1 MGFKLF
7 RQAAECCRV
16 YLPRPP
22 PLPDPK
28 TSTIPRA
35 HHLILPP
42 ILSWSLLWLIGDENV
57 PVLLQLMGAC
67 LILSLLH
74 RWASFNLHLIGS
86 LLDRFGCRRDK
97 TEIMFG
103 TRGVVVIPAPSGMVK
118 AKNMASSWCFYFV
131 LMLFQLSRLFISFLP
146 WALTRQACTFALDSV
161 LFHIH
166 DMFGDDG
173 IILFNTVLGKT
184 MRRAHVSCAKLASR
198 FSSALK
204 AVTELYGFLRFDIFS
219 VWSESGDSLSKLQQD
234 LARLLSPDTH
244 VTTWCDDPSWIR
256 SCNDKDAFQNLDDT
270 AMPPCLTIALNQPYE
285 VLSSYFCPENN
296 ASVKLALPSW
306 RHRRWYRRATVK
318 FDSSPSIPLFVPS
331 PSEPT
336 QQPPQSD
343 LLSRFL
349 RSFNP
354 AVAGI
359 FILDAERFG
368 HGHIKRP
375 ASHTESQATPS
386 GDSPTDDIEYATV
399 HLQNCAKSIL
409 AKLKANQIIPRY
421 FANVHEVIGSVFQA
435 VSNPDSTPLIV
446 DTGASC
452 CITPHRHDFV
462 EGSYKESEVKIKD
475 LSGLNKV
482 AGRGLIRWKV
492 RDKLGQVQTLEIDG
506 FHVPKASVRL
516 LSPQSVFKSLGG
528 TGGIN
533 HLRFVLFL
541 PDDVTLVAPYN
552 LANLPILPLVDSI
565 TSPTGLWHECFGFNS
580 EMREAW
586 ARGTLDAKNQN
597 LSLAQKEVLLW
608 HQRLS
613 HANISAIHNLARQKS
628 RTKKAANAEELIA
641 LRDGPLL
648 PCTHNVPNAVCDNLI
663 CAACAISKATRRK
676 PSIRA
681 SGGAI
686 LREKVLKEND
696 LHPGD
701 RISCDHYISPVPGR
715 VIAASGHSSTRNG
728 YVGGTIYVDHASGY
742 IFHRP
747 QKTLTAADTI
757 RGKLLLEQEAADVGV
772 RVKRYHSDNGVF
784 SSREFKD
791 HCAALNQKLR
801 FSGVGAKFQNGI
813 AERSI
818 QTVCNMARSN
828 IIHATLHNPQHKF
841 IGLWALAMDYA
852 IWCYNKLPPG
862 GHGLSPE
869 ELWSS
874 IKSPRSGL
882 PRAHV
887 FGCPVYV
894 LDPTLQDGGKIP
906 KWNSRARQG
915 IFVGF
920 STKHSSTVPLIFNPT
935 TQHISPQYHVIFDDA
950 FSSVP
955 SLTTPA
961 ERDEIF
967 ANLFHSSREKYIDE
981 MDPEAS
987 EVQLDAEWL
996 DNDHT
1001 TSNDGVSEGV
1011 LDGSP
1016 DSLVDGVLE
1025 GDSDGSIHGVLEG
1038 AADGSV
1044 DGVLEGAAD
1053 GSVDGVLEGAAD
1065 GSVDGV
1071 LEGAVD
1077 GSVDGALEGAADGS
1091 ANGSPEGALPSLHRN
1106 EQRPEPP
1113 PSPSPRHQRAATKRS
1128 WQDGPVKMRPNWKS
1142 ALLATFLTLP
1152 CYALQSINECTQPP
1166 ALSANFGSRNG
1177 SLHNHERIRRTYLT
1191 ELSLFQDEWVDS
1203 AESVESG
1210 ISAYS
1215 SYLQP
1220 DLYDDIGSFMV
1231 TDVQP
1236 HILKAKAATNDA
1248 DNPTFTQ
1255 AMNSPHQ
1262 DRWYEAM
1269 SIEYRTLLDIHAW
1282 SLVKRLPGMKI
1293 LPMTWAF
1300 KLKRY
1305 PDGLAKKFKAR
1316 FCVRGDRQVEGIDF
1330 SETWAPVV
1338 QWTTVRSMMVLATNK
1353 GLCTAQ
1359 ADITAAFVHAP
1370 LDEFE
1375 DGDIYVQQP
1384 RGFEVPGDYVLKL
1397 NRSVYGIKQ
1406 APRNFFK
1413 YLKKH
1418 LQHQGLKQSNHDP
1431 CLFIGD
1437 KVTVIVYVD
1446 DILFFAEE
1454 DDEINFVIANLQKQ
1468 DIQIRREGTAEGFL
1482 GVAVDR
1488 YLEDGKHKIKLTQEG
1503 LAKRVVEALGLCN
1516 NYSTKISTP
1525 AEAGPLPKDAD
1536 GDPPAG
1542 TFNYGSVI
1550 DMLLYLCGHSRP
1562 DIAFAVHQC
1571 ARYTFSPTRRHEKAL
1586 VRIGRYLKGTI
1597 DKGLIMTP
1605 SSVPCID
1612 CYPDAD
1618 FAGLYGHEDVQDPH
1632 CVRSRTGFVIMA
1644 FNCPVLWKSKLQTEI
1659 ALSTMEAEYVA
1670 ISTACRDLLPVIAIV
1685 KSLSASAG
1693 FSTDFISN
1701 IHVRIHE
1708 DNVGALTLGKMEP
1721 RRFTPRS
1728 KHYAIK
1734 YHWFREHV
1742 ADKSKKIQLV
1752 KIDTKNQLGDIFTK
1766 GLTQVPFEH
1775 LRRLLMGW

>member
-1 MGFKLF
+1 MRHLT
-7 RQAAECCRV
+7 A
-16 YLPRPP
+16 PP
-22 PLPDPK
+22 VVAWL
-28 TSTIPRA
+28 
-35 HHLILPP
+35 
-42 ILSWSLLWLIGDENV
+42 LLWYIGTDTA
-57 PVLLQLMGAC
+57 PVLLQFIGVYLASC
-67 LILSLLH
+67 LLRRWLLYC
-74 RWASFNLHLIGS
+74 WHLIGNE
-86 LLDRFGCRRDK
+86 LDRFGNRGDK
-97 TEIMFG
+97 VEIAIG
-103 TRGVVVIPAPSGMVK
+103 TRGVVILPAPSVIVK
-118 AKNMASSWCFYFV
+118 FEELASSWCFYFAV
-131 LMLFQLSRLFISFLP
+131 GLIQAFKCIIRSLP
-146 WALTRQACTFALDSV
+146 VIFGRQACSFVLDSI
-161 LFHIH
+161 LYFIQ
-166 DMFGDDG
+166 DLLGDGG
-173 IILFNTVLGKT
+173 IILFNIVFSKIL
-184 MRRAHVSCAKLASR
+184 RRFHVSCGKLISR
-198 FSSALK
+198 FFMLLK
-204 AVTELYGFLRFDIFS
+204 VITDSYSFFRFDILS
-219 VWSESGDSLSKLQQD
+219 AWSESGDSLQKLQCD
-234 LARLLSPDTH
+234 LARLLSDDTR
-244 VTTWCDDPSWIR
+244 TTTLCDEPCWIH
-256 SCNDKDAFQNLDDT
+256 SCNDGTLRDFKEME
-270 AMPPCLTIALNQPYE
+270 MPPCLAIEPNLPYN
-285 VLSSYFCPENN
+285 VLSDYFLPDNN
-296 ASVKLALPSW
+296 VSVKLSLPPW
-306 RHRRWYRRATVK
+306 RHRRWYLRATAK
-318 FDSSPSIPLFVPS
+318 FESSPSVPLFAPPS
-331 PSEPT
+331 NESI
-336 QQPPQSD
+336 QQPSQPN
-343 LLSRFL
+343 LRGLFL

-354 AVAGI
+354 AIAGI
-359 FILDAERFG
+359 SILDAERYD
-368 HGHIKRP
+368 HAHVKRP
-375 ASHTESQATPS
+375 
-386 GDSPTDDIEYATV
+386 SPTTEHVLSDSSPEDNIEYATV
-399 HLQNCAKSIL
+399 HLRNCAKSIL
-409 AKLKANQIIPRY
+409 AKFKSNQVIPQY
-421 FANVHEVIGSVFQA
+421 FANVHEVIGSVYQA
-435 VSNPDSTPLIV
+435 VTNPESTPLIV

-452 CITPHRHDFV
+452 CITPHQHDFV
-462 EGSYKESEVKIKD
+462 DGSYKESEVKIKD

-482 AGRGLIRWKV
+482 AGRGLIRWRI
-492 RDKLGQVQTLEIDG
+492 RDKHGQVQTLEIEG

-516 LSPQSVFKSLGG
+516 LSPQSIFKTLGG

-533 HLRFVLFL
+533 HLRFVLFM

-552 LANLPILPLVDSI
+552 LANLPILPLVDSV
-565 TSPTGLWHECFGFNS
+565 TSPTGLWQECFGFTS
-580 EMREAW
+580 EMRSAW
-586 ARGTLDAKNQN
+586 ARGTLDAENQN
-597 LSLAQKEVLLW
+597 LSLAQKEILLW

-628 RTKKAANAEELIA
+628 RTKKVANENELVA

-681 SGGAI
+681 TGGAV

-696 LHPGD
+696 LRPGD

-715 VIAASGHSSTRNG
+715 AIAASGHSSTRNG

-747 QKTLTAADTI
+747 QKSLTAADTI

-772 RVKRYHSDNGVF
+772 KVKRYHSDNGVF

-791 HCAALNQKLR
+791 HCTALNQKLR

-852 IWCYNKLPPG
+852 VWCYNKLPPG

-894 LDPTLQDGGKIP
+894 LEPALQDGGKIP

-920 STKHSSTVPLIFNPT
+920 STKHSSTVPLIFNPS
-935 TQHISPQYHVIFDDA
+935 TQHISPQYHVIFDDT

-955 SLTTPA
+955 SLTTPK

-981 MDPEAS
+981 LDPAAS
-987 EVQLDAEWL
+987 EIRLDSEWL
-996 DNDHT
+996 DPAPAK
-1001 TSNDGVSEGV
+1001 TSDDASEGVLSGSSDGAVDDSIEGALEGPVDSVAHGVSEGASNSST
-1011 LDGSP
+1011 DGF
-1016 DSLVDGVLE
+1016 
-1025 GDSDGSIHGVLEG
+1025 GDSASEG
-1038 AADGSV
+1038 APGGSV
-1044 DGVLEGAAD
+1044 DGLD
-1053 GSVDGVLEGAAD
+1053 NGVP
-1065 GSVDGV
+1065 
-1071 LEGAVD
+1071 EGAVD
-1077 GSVDGALEGAADGS
+1077 NDQDSHASVGDQVHA
-1091 ANGSPEGALPSLHRN
+1091 SPPSLHRN

-1113 PSPSPRHQRAATKRS
+1113 ASPTPRHQRSATKHN
-1128 WQDGPVKMRPNWKS
+1128 WQDGPVKLRPNWKS

-1177 SLHNHERIRRTYLT
+1177 SLRNHKRIHRSYLT
-1191 ELSLFQDEWVDS
+1191 ELSLFQDEWTDS

-1210 ISAYS
+1210 ISVYS

-1220 DLYDDIGSFMV
+1220 DLSDDIGSF
-1231 TDVQP
+1231 TISDIQP

-1255 AMNSPHQ
+1255 AMNSPQQ
-1262 DRWYEAM
+1262 DNWYEAM
-1269 SIEYRTLLDIHAW
+1269 SIEYQTLLDIRAW
-1282 SLVKRLPGMKI
+1282 TLVKRLPGMKI
-1293 LPMTWAF
+1293 LPMKWAF

-1316 FCVRGDRQVEGIDF
+1316 FCVRGDRQIEGIDF

-1353 GLCTAQ
+1353 GLCSAQ

-1418 LQHQGLKQSNHDP
+1418 LRGQGLIQSDHDP
-1431 CLFIGD
+1431 CLFIGA

-1446 DILFFAEE
+1446 DILFFAEN
-1454 DDEINFVIANLQKQ
+1454 DDDINIVIANLQKQ

-1482 GVAVDR
+1482 GVAVER
-1488 YLEDGKHKIKLTQEG
+1488 YQEDGKLKIKLTQEG

-1516 NYSTKISTP
+1516 NYSTKMSTP
-1525 AEAGPLPKDAD
+1525 AEAGPLPKDTD

-1550 DMLLYLCGHSRP
+1550 GMLLYLCGHSRP

-1586 VRIGRYLKGTI
+1586 IRIGRYLKGTI

-1605 SSVPCID
+1605 SAEPCID

-1618 FAGLYGHEDVQDPH
+1618 FAGLYGHENVQDPH

-1644 FNCPVLWKSKLQTEI
+1644 FGCPVLWKSKLQTEI

-1685 KSLSASAG
+1685 KTLSASAG